1 MTVKEDDLRSILKSQ
16 YHAAIEMLGKA
27 VQLCPDDL
35 WLSSE
40 HPNAFW
46 HVAYHTLFVTHMY
59 LQSSVEAFRPW
70 EQHRDTY
77 QFLGP
82 VPGNPQLD
90 PKIGEPYSKAQILEY
105 LQLCKAAID
114 GAVNG
119 LDLAAKDSGFPWY
132 KMSKLEHQLVN
143 LRHLQHHTA
152 QLADRL
158 RRSAG
163 LGVGWVGDKS
173 SNS

>member
-1 MTVKEDDLRSILKSQ
+1 MTVQENDLRSVLKSQ
-16 YHAAIEMLGKA
+16 YHAAIEMLEQA
-27 VQLCPDDL
+27 VQRCPDDL
-35 WLSSE
+35 WLSGE

-46 HVAYHTLFVTHMY
+46 HVAYHALFVTHMY
-59 LQSSVEAFRPW
+59 LQTSVEAFSPL

-82 VPGNPQLD
+82 VPGNPQLS
-90 PKIGEPYSKAQILEY
+90 PKIGEPYSKAKIVEY
-105 LQLCKAAID
+105 LQLCKAEID
-114 GAVNG
+114 NAVDG
-119 LDLAAKDSGFPWY
+119 FDLAAQESGFPWY

-163 LGVGWVGDKS
+163 LGVSWVGGKS